1 MGTRCPVTKLSRL
14 FPVIYSEKLE
24 ETKDFYC
31 RLLGFQVEFDSDWFV
46 NLAGGAN
53 GELEVGI
60 QRYDHEL
67 IPEAFRAIAKGVS
80 LAMEVEDIDAIY
92 SKFQDR
98 EDMVA
103 PIADEEYGQ
112 RHFTCVDPNGVLV
125 DVGMPIEPSDAFKA
139 EYLDNE

>member
-1 MGTRCPVTKLSRL
+1 MTKLARL

-53 GELEVGI
+53 GEFELGV

-67 IPEAFRAIAKGVS
+67 IPPAFRAIAKGVS
-80 LAMEVEDIDAIY
+80 LALEVEDVEAVY
-92 SKFQDR
+92 AKFQDR
-98 EDMVA
+98 ADLVA
-103 PIADEEYGQ
+103 RIADEEYGQ
-112 RHFTCVDPNGVLV
+112 RHFMCVDPNGVLV